1 MLRLE
6 IIVQFVDIVEILD
19 HHSVEIKYNTCI
31 FFCNKYLCMLRLEII
46 VQFVDIVEIL
56 DHHSV
61 EIKYNT
67 CIFSAINTSTC

>member
-1 MLRLE
+1 
-6 IIVQFVDIVEILD
+6 
-19 HHSVEIKYNTCI
+19 
-31 FFCNKYLCMLRLEII
+31 MLRLEII